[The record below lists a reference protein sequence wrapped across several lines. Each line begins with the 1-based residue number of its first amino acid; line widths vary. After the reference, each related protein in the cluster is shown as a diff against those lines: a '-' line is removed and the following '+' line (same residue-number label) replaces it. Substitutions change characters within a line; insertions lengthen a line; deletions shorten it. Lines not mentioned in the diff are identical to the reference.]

1 MFPNFKPNYLPLK
14 MCTNTRLIRNIYTGR
29 SLRVN
34 CGKCPACQQ
43 QKAGYRA
50 NRIRNNIKRDETA
63 LFITLT
69 YKNDHIPYV
78 YLKDLADKVE
88 NLPLYRDYNVRYKRF
103 GSSYDVKPVSY
114 PDGKISTLLVK
125 YQDIPDK
132 PFKTINSKVNQD
144 IWNDRVGILYYKD
157 LQNFVKRLRINLKR
171 RYDYEKSFTFF
182 SCSEL
187 GPTTHRPHFHCLLF
201 IPKDDVSLF
210 RTAIVESWPFADS
223 SRTAKYI
230 EVARDAASYVSSY
243 VNRDSDIP
251 TFFENNDVR
260 PKHSYSKGFGLA
272 PADFSLP
279 KILEKADNGNM
290 CYTKL
295 VKRNGVECLFDVP
308 IPEYVINRYFP
319 KFKGSTRLAP
329 DTLARILL
337 YPKGLYSYKKFLDYS
352 EDDIHKIVVRL
363 SHARHDYHV
372 MSGND
377 INQFPMDYERVWR
390 SRASFINRHQ
400 YDDVVH
406 PLDFGFFYDNFNEY
420 HFGKVHSQS
429 LDDLHIVDFEL
440 DPNLLPYRQLLTS
453 HLTDLYYKLVKQKKV
468 TNAAMHALGY
478 IV

>member
-1 MFPNFKPNYLPLK
+1 
-14 MCTNTRLIRNIYTGR
+14 MCTNTRLIRNIYTGK

-63 LFITLT
+63 LFLTLT
-69 YKNDHIPYV
+69 YKNEHIPYV
-78 YLKDLADKVE
+78 FLNDLADKVE
-88 NLPLYRDYNVRYKRF
+88 NLPLYRDFNVRYVRS
-103 GSSYDVKPVSY
+103 GSSYDVTPVSY
-114 PDGKISTLLVK
+114 PDGQISTLSVK
-125 YQDIPDK
+125 YQDILDK

-144 IWNDRVGILYYKD
+144 IWRDRVGILYYKD

-171 RYDYEKSFTFF
+171 RYNYEQSFTFF

-201 IPKDDVSLF
+201 IPKDDVSIF
-210 RTAIVESWPFADS
+210 RKAVVESWPFADS

-260 PKHSYSKGFGLA
+260 PKHSYSKAFGLA

-295 VKRNGVECLFDVP
+295 VKRDGVECLSDVP

-319 KFKGSTRLAP
+319 KFKGSTRLDS
-329 DTLARILL
+329 DTLARLL
-337 YPKGLYSYKKFLDYS
+337 LHPECLCEVKTLVDLSDK
-352 EDDIHKIVVRL
+352 DIHDINVRL
-363 SHARHDYHV
+363 IHALYQYE
-372 MSGND
+372 SLGYQKEN
-377 INQFPMDYERVWR
+377 FPVDYERVWR
-390 SRASFINRHQ
+390 SRSSYINRHQ
-400 YDDVVH
+400 YDDVIN
-406 PLDFGFFYDNFNEY
+406 PLDFGFFYDNYNEY
-420 HFGKVHSQS
+420 FFGKVHSQS
-429 LDDLHIVDFEL
+429 LDDLHIVNFEL
-440 DPNLLPYRQLLTS
+440 DPNMLPYRQAITS

-468 TNAAMHALGY
+468 TNAAMFALEHN
-478 IV
+478 V